1 MSYDYKKSISE
12 SYLWEAEMRR
22 GRIFLILALIVLIIL
37 GAVYIVTKVL
47 NPEPETTIQQPVD
60 EVPPAPTPIPVMDV
74 VVVTQRVVRGEVLR
88 EDKLTIAT
96 YQADVAWPI
105 MFTSIDQVV
114 GKIARFSMEPYTVVT
129 SALVTDVADREQGSD
144 DALFIENGMVAVSI
158 PVSRLSSISYAP
170 ARGDRVNVIVTLSFV
185 DIDPE
190 WNTILPN
197 MTGNVIAP
205 GGGTLVEGALVDN
218 PETTIATLMAQPYS
232 GTTPLGR
239 IYEDLDLEQLFYLL
253 PSETQR
259 PRLVSQTL
267 IQNVMVLQLGNFPTP
282 YERALAEMPVEP
294 TPTPNPAAQAE
305 QPAAEEE
312 VTPPPPPDV
321 ITLIVTPQDAVTLNY
336 LIFSGAKLTL
346 AMRNP
351 QDTSVVPTEAVT
363 MSFLLDAYNIPI
375 PVKLPYG
382 FQPAV
387 SELVQ
392 PVLENDVLP
401 TQEP

>member
-1 MSYDYKKSISE
+1 
-12 SYLWEAEMRR
+12 MRR
-22 GRIFLILALIVLIIL
+22 GRWLLVLALIVLIAL
-37 GAVYIVTKVL
+37 GAVYVFTNVL
-47 NPEPETTIQQPVD
+47 NQEPADILTQPVG
-60 EVPPAPTPIPVMDV
+60 EATPAPTPIPVIDV

-88 EDKLTIAT
+88 EDKLAMAT

-129 SALVTDVADREQGSD
+129 SALVTDIADREQGSD
-144 DALFIENGMVAVSI
+144 DALFIESGMVAVSI

-170 ARGDRVNVIVTLSFV
+170 ARGDRVNVIVTLAMV

-190 WNTILPN
+190 FQSILPN
-197 MTGNVIAP
+197 LTGNVIAP
-205 GGGTLVEGALVDN
+205 GGGAVVGGAVVSSQGGEN
-218 PETTIATLMAQPYS
+218 TQAFQTLMAQPFA
-232 GTTPLGR
+232 GATQLGR
-239 IYEDLDLEQLFYLL
+239 VYEDTLLEQLFYLL

-294 TPTPNPAAQAE
+294 TPTPNPAAPEE
-305 QPAAEEE
+305 QPVEEVE

-321 ITLIVTPQDAVTLNY
+321 ITLIVSPQDAVTLNY
-336 LIFSGAKLTL
+336 LIFSGAQLTL
-346 AMRNP
+346 VMRNP
-351 QDTSVVPTEAVT
+351 QDTSIVPTEAVT
-363 MSFLLDAYNIPI
+363 MSFLLDQYNIPV

-382 FQPAV
+382 FQPAI

-392 PVLENDVLP
+392 PVLESDVLP
-401 TQEP
+401 TPVP

>member
-1 MSYDYKKSISE
+1 
-12 SYLWEAEMRR
+12 MRR

-37 GAVYIVTKVL
+37 GVVYIVTKVL
-47 NPEPETTIQQPVD
+47 NPEPEVSIPQPVGD
-60 EVPPAPTPIPVMDV
+60 VTPAPTPIPVMDV

-144 DALFIENGMVAVSI
+144 DALFIQNGMVAVSI

-170 ARGDRVNVIVTLSFV
+170 ARGDRVNVIVTLAFV

-197 MTGNVIAP
+197 LTGNVIAP
-205 GGGTLVEGALVDN
+205 GGGSLVEGALVDN

-294 TPTPNPAAQAE
+294 TPTPNPAAQAG
-305 QPAAEEE
+305 QTAVEEE
-312 VTPPPPPDV
+312 EIPPPPPDV

-336 LIFSGAKLTL
+336 LIFSGAQLTL

-351 QDTSVVPTEAVT
+351 QDTSIIPTEAVT
-363 MSFLLDAYNIPI
+363 MSFLLDQYNIPI

-387 SELVQ
+387 SELIQ
-392 PVLENDVLP
+392 PVLENDLIP
-401 TQEP
+401 TPEP

>member
-1 MSYDYKKSISE
+1 
-12 SYLWEAEMRR
+12 MRR

-37 GAVYIVTKVL
+37 GVVYIVTKVL
-47 NPEPETTIQQPVD
+47 NPEPEASIPQPVGD
-60 EVPPAPTPIPVMDV
+60 VTPAPTPIPVMDV

-144 DALFIENGMVAVSI
+144 DALFIQNGMVAVSI

-170 ARGDRVNVIVTLSFV
+170 ARGDRVNVIVTLAFV

-197 MTGNVIAP
+197 LTGNVIAP
-205 GGGTLVEGALVDN
+205 GGGSLVEGALVDN

-294 TPTPNPAAQAE
+294 TPTPNPAAQAG
-305 QPAAEEE
+305 QTAVEEE
-312 VTPPPPPDV
+312 EIPPPPPDV

-336 LIFSGAKLTL
+336 LIFSGAQLTL

-351 QDTSVVPTEAVT
+351 QDTSIIPTEAVT
-363 MSFLLDAYNIPI
+363 MSFLLDQYNIPI

-387 SELVQ
+387 SELIQ
-392 PVLENDVLP
+392 PVLENDLIP
-401 TQEP
+401 TPEP

>member
-1 MSYDYKKSISE
+1 
-12 SYLWEAEMRR
+12 MRR

-37 GAVYIVTKVL
+37 GVVYVVTKVL
-47 NPEPETTIQQPVD
+47 NPAQEPIAPQPSG
-60 EVPPAPTPIPVMDV
+60 EVTPAPTPIPVMDV

-129 SALVTDVADREQGSD
+129 SALVTDVPDREQGSD
-144 DALFIENGMVAVSI
+144 DALFIQNGMVAVSI

-170 ARGDRVNVIVTLSFV
+170 ARGDRVNIIVTLSFV

-197 MTGNVIAP
+197 LTGNVIAP
-205 GGGTLVEGALVDN
+205 GGGSLVEGALVDN

-253 PSETQR
+253 PSEAQR

-267 IQNVMVLQLGNFPTP
+267 VQNVMVLQLGNFPTP

-336 LIFSGAKLTL
+336 LIFSGAQLTL

-351 QDTSVVPTEAVT
+351 QDTSVIPTEAVT
-363 MSFLLDAYNIPI
+363 MSFLLDQYNIPI

-392 PVLENDVLP
+392 PALENDILP
-401 TQEP
+401 TAVP

>member
-1 MSYDYKKSISE
+1 
-12 SYLWEAEMRR
+12 
-22 GRIFLILALIVLIIL
+22 
-37 GAVYIVTKVL
+37 
-47 NPEPETTIQQPVD
+47 
-60 EVPPAPTPIPVMDV
+60 VMDV

-144 DALFIENGMVAVSI
+144 DALFIQNGMVAVSI

-170 ARGDRVNVIVTLSFV
+170 ARGDRVNVIVTLAFV

-197 MTGNVIAP
+197 LTGNVIAP
-205 GGGTLVEGALVDN
+205 GGGSLVEGALVDN

-294 TPTPNPAAQAE
+294 TPTPNPAAQAG
-305 QPAAEEE
+305 QTPVEEE
-312 VTPPPPPDV
+312 EIPPPPPDV

-336 LIFSGAKLTL
+336 LIFSGAQLTL

-351 QDTSVVPTEAVT
+351 QDTSIIPTEAVT
-363 MSFLLDAYNIPI
+363 MSFLLDQYNIPI

-387 SELVQ
+387 SELIQ
-392 PVLENDVLP
+392 PVLENDLIP
-401 TQEP
+401 TPEP

>member
-1 MSYDYKKSISE
+1 
-12 SYLWEAEMRR
+12 MRR
-22 GRIFLILALIVLIIL
+22 GRWLLILALIVLIAL
-37 GAVYIVTKVL
+37 GAVYVFTKVL
-47 NPEPETTIQQPVD
+47 NQEPDEILQPVG
-60 EVPPAPTPIPVMDV
+60 ESTPAPTPIPVMDV
-74 VVVTQRVVRGEVLR
+74 VVVTQRVVRGEVLQ
-88 EDKLTIAT
+88 EDKLAMAT

-144 DALFIENGMVAVSI
+144 DALFIESGMVAVSI

-170 ARGDRVNVIVTLSFV
+170 ARGDRVNVIVTLAIV

-190 WNTILPN
+190 FQSLLPN
-197 MTGNVIAP
+197 LTGNVIAV
-205 GGGTLVEGALVDN
+205 GGGAVVGGSVVSAQGSENTQAFE
-218 PETTIATLMAQPYS
+218 TLMAQPFA
-232 GTTPLGR
+232 GATQLGR
-239 IYEDLDLEQLFYLL
+239 VFEDTLLEQLFYLL

-282 YERALAEMPVEP
+282 YERALAEMPVEA
-294 TPTPNPAAQAE
+294 TPTPNPAAPEE
-305 QPAAEEE
+305 QPIEEE
-312 VTPPPPPDV
+312 VVTPPAPPDV

-336 LIFSGAKLTL
+336 LIFSGAQLTL

-351 QDTSVVPTEAVT
+351 QDTSIVPTEAVT
-363 MSFLLDAYNIPI
+363 MSFLLDQYNIPV

-387 SELVQ
+387 SELIL

-401 TQEP
+401 SPEP

>member
-1 MSYDYKKSISE
+1 
-12 SYLWEAEMRR
+12 MRR

-37 GAVYIVTKVL
+37 GVVYIVTKVL
-47 NPEPETTIQQPVD
+47 NPAPEAPVSQPVG
-60 EVPPAPTPIPVMDV
+60 EVIPAPTPIPVMDV

-88 EDKLTIAT
+88 EDKLTIST

-144 DALFIENGMVAVSI
+144 DALFIQNGMVAVSI

-170 ARGDRVNVIVTLSFV
+170 ARGDRVNVIVTLAFV

-197 MTGNVIAP
+197 ITGNVIAP
-205 GGGTLVEGALVDN
+205 GGGSLVEGSVIDN

-239 IYEDLDLEQLFYLL
+239 VYEDLDLEQLFYLL

-294 TPTPNPAAQAE
+294 TPTPNPGAQAE
-305 QPAAEEE
+305 QTTTQEEA
-312 VTPPPPPDV
+312 TPPPDPDV

-336 LIFSGAKLTL
+336 LIFSGAQLTL

-351 QDTSVVPTEAVT
+351 QDTSVIPTEAVT
-363 MSFLLDAYNIPI
+363 MSFLLDQYNIPI

-392 PVLENDVLP
+392 PVLENDVVP
-401 TQEP
+401 TEP

>member
-1 MSYDYKKSISE
+1 
-12 SYLWEAEMRR
+12 MRR

-37 GAVYIVTKVL
+37 GVVYIVTKVL
-47 NPEPETTIQQPVD
+47 NPEQEASIPQPVGD
-60 EVPPAPTPIPVMDV
+60 VTPAPTPIPVMDV

-88 EDKLTIAT
+88 DDKLTIAT

-114 GKIARFSMEPYTVVT
+114 GKIARFSMEPYTVIT

-144 DALFIENGMVAVSI
+144 DALFIQNGMVAVSI

-170 ARGDRVNVIVTLSFV
+170 ARGDRVNVIVTLAFV

-197 MTGNVIAP
+197 LTGNVIAP
-205 GGGTLVEGALVDN
+205 GGGSLVEGALVDN

-294 TPTPNPAAQAE
+294 TPTPNPAAQAG
-305 QPAAEEE
+305 QTAVEEE
-312 VTPPPPPDV
+312 ETPPPPPDV

-336 LIFSGAKLTL
+336 LIFSGAQLTL

-351 QDTSVVPTEAVT
+351 QDTSIIPTEAVT
-363 MSFLLDAYNIPI
+363 MSFLLDQYNIPI

-387 SELVQ
+387 SELIQ
-392 PVLENDVLP
+392 PVLENDLIP
-401 TQEP
+401 TPEP